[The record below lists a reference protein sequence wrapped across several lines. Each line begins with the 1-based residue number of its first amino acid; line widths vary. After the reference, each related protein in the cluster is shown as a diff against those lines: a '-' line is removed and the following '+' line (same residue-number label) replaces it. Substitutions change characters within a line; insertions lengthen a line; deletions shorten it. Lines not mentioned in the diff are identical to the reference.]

1 MQEEI
6 EKIKK
11 YVRATNYL
19 SAIQIY
25 LQSNFFLKKKLTFD
39 DIKTRLLGHWGTCP
53 GINFTYACLNNLIN
67 KTGANMMFVLGPGHG
82 FPAIQSNVFLEGTL
96 GKYYKEAQKDEAGI
110 SYITKN
116 FSWPY
121 GFPSHSSPAT
131 PGVILEGGEL
141 GYSLSTSYG
150 AVLDN
155 PDLIVA
161 CLIGDGEAETAALAT
176 SWHLSKFIDPAK
188 NGAVLPILHLNG
200 YKISGPTI
208 FGRME
213 NSDLKSLFKGY
224 GYEPIIVEGKGDKVY
239 EKMIEA
245 LDSAYAKIIAIQK
258 EARENPEKPLE
269 DYYRFPMIVLK
280 TPKGWTGIKYL
291 NSWALEGRG
300 KEFLAK
306 VEGNCFSHQVV
317 GREMKTNKTELK
329 ALDKWLK
336 SYKFDEL
343 FNSQSGFS
351 KDIEE
356 NIPKVGLRMG
366 DNPVAFGIKKGDH
379 SRDLNLP
386 NIDRFETKIKNPGE
400 VSVGAM
406 QKIGEYF
413 GEVVKFNKDKRNFRL
428 FSPDETYS
436 NRLHYIF
443 EATSRA
449 FAGKIEEWDIDLAR
463 DGRVIEMLSENSLQ
477 GLAQGYALT
486 GRFAVFPSYESFIMI
501 VASMA
506 DQYSKFLK
514 IARQTEW
521 RGDIPSLNYIISSTG
536 WRQEHN
542 GFSHQNPGFI
552 DGLLQLHHDFINVYF
567 PADENEALL
576 IAEKCLS
583 SKNGINVIV
592 SEKTVE
598 PVWLSQEQAKKE
610 VEKGISIWDFASDEN
625 PDIVFGGCG
634 QYLVKEALAA
644 VQILKEEA
652 PEIKIRFVNILELSP
667 NTLGHTT
674 RITLKLSPDTSEH
687 TAQMTQLE
695 FEKYFTEDKPVIIN
709 FHGYPETV
717 KQIIFDYE
725 NALGRISV
733 HGYMESG
740 GTTTPLDLHIRNKT
754 DRYNLAIEAVQKVL
768 GNGVIKKEKAEK
780 IIEKYQNKI
789 KEHKEYILKFGEDP
803 DEILNWKWCGR
814 SQI

>member
-1 MQEEI
+1 MSDEI
-6 EKIKK
+6 ERIKK

-19 SAIQIY
+19 SVGQIY
-25 LQSNFFLKKKLTFD
+25 LQSNFLLNDKLTFD

-96 GKYYKEAQKDEAGI
+96 GKYYPEAKKDENGI
-110 SYITKN
+110 AYITKN

-161 CLIGDGEAETAALAT
+161 CLVGDGEAETASAAT
-176 SWHLSKFIDPAK
+176 AWHLYKFIDPAK

-208 FGRME
+208 FGRMN

-224 GYEPIIVEGKGDKVY
+224 GYKPIIVEGHNDKVY
-239 EKMIEA
+239 EKMVKA
-245 LDSAYAKIIAIQK
+245 LDIAYASIRAIQK
-258 EARENPEKPLE
+258 EARENPDKPRE

-300 KEFLAK
+300 KAFDAK
-306 VEGNCFSHQVV
+306 VEGNCFSHQIV
-317 GREMKTNKTELK
+317 GREMKTDKKELK
-329 ALDKWLK
+329 ALEKWMK

-343 FNSQSGFS
+343 FNQQTGFS

-356 NIPKVGLRMG
+356 NIPKEGLRMG
-366 DNPVAFGIKKGDH
+366 DNQHAFGIKKGDN
-379 SRDLNLP
+379 SRDLILP
-386 NIDRFETKIKNPGE
+386 DISKFETKIKAPGE
-400 VSVGAM
+400 TSVGAM

-413 GEVVKFNKDKRNFRL
+413 AEVVRLNKEKRNFRM

-443 EATSRA
+443 DATPRA
-449 FAGKIEEWDIDLAR
+449 FVGKIEEWDIDLAR
-463 DGRVIEMLSENSLQ
+463 DGRVIEILSENSLQ
-477 GLAQGYALT
+477 GLAQGYALS

-506 DQYSKFLK
+506 DQFSKFMK
-514 IARQTEW
+514 IARETKW

-552 DGLLQLHHDFINVYF
+552 ADILLKKHDFINVYF
-567 PADENEALL
+567 PADENEAVL

-583 SKNGINVIV
+583 SKNEINVIV
-592 SEKTVE
+592 SEKSVE
-598 PVWLSQEQAKKE
+598 PVWLTVEQAKKE

-625 PDIVFGGCG
+625 PDVVLCGCG

-644 VQILKEEA
+644 VQLLKEEA
-652 PEIKIRFVNILELSP
+652 LEVKVRFVNILEISP
-667 NTLGHTT
+667 NTVSHYN
-674 RITLKLSPDTSEH
+674 KLPEG
-687 TAQMTQLE
+687 E
-695 FEKYFTEDKPVIIN
+695 FEKYFTKDKPAIFN
-709 FHGYPETV
+709 FHGYPETLQ
-717 KQIIFDYE
+717 QILFYYVNSLD
-725 NALGRISV
+725 RFSV

-740 GTTTPLDLHIRNKT
+740 STTTPLDILMRNKA
-754 DRYNLAIEAVQKVL
+754 DRYNLFIEAVEKMAK
-768 GNGVIKKEKAEK
+768 NGVIEKEKAK
-780 IIEKYQNKI
+780 KLIEKYQNKI
-789 KEHKEYILKFGEDP
+789 KEHKEYILKVGDDP
-803 DEILNWKWCGR
+803 EEILNWKWQGKK
-814 SQI
+814 